1 MAAARQF
8 AKILAD
14 AGDLER
20 LAVDAGVVQIDVPD
34 EDWVIARNCVEL
46 VARKIAAL

>member
-1 MAAARQF
+1 MAAARQHP
-8 AKILAD
+8 AILANP
-14 AGDLER
+14 GDFER

-34 EDWVIARNCVEL
+34 EDGVIARNRVEL